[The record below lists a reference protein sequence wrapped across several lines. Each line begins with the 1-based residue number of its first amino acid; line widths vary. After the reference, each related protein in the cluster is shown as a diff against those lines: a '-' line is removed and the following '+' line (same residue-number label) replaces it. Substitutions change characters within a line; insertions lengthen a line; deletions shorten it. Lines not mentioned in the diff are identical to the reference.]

1 MPRYTVHV
9 RGEWLA
15 VPCRDAQL
23 SVGWL
28 GREAVRRYVKNKPD
42 NGGFA
47 SADDVH
53 FLVRRCKGLGLLD
66 HEDPLEVALED
77 NEFVEV
83 GEWPQ
88 RGVARREAA
97 WPGLVLTSLGGRFR
111 CHLTP
116 GKTRAGCVQAPLGPR
131 VPQLLPQPCEK
142 GPILVHLLQRGSRHG
157 VSQAPSK
164 QPRADPSTAPRT
176 S

>member
-23 SVGWL
+23 TIGWL
-28 GREAVRRYVKNKPD
+28 GREAVRRYIKNKPD

-47 SADDVH
+47 SVDDVH

-66 HEDPLEVALED
+66 HEDLLEVALED

-83 GEWPQ
+83 GEWPSPCMPRQ
-88 RGVARREAA
+88 EAWRPPPGEVRWAAGRHMPGRGEASHSPVVARLQTLKQADF
-97 WPGLVLTSLGGRFR
+97 P
-111 CHLTP
+111 CP
-116 GKTRAGCVQAPLGPR
+116 GKPWRL
-131 VPQLLPQPCEK
+131 
-142 GPILVHLLQRGSRHG
+142 H
-157 VSQAPSK
+157 
-164 QPRADPSTAPRT
+164 
-176 S
+176 

>member
-15 VPCRDAQL
+15 VPCKDGKL

-28 GREAVRRYVKNKPD
+28 GREAVRRYMKNKPD

-47 SADDVH
+47 SVDEVR

-66 HEDPLEVALED
+66 NEDLLEVALED

-83 GEWPQ
+83 GEWPA
-88 RGVARREAA
+88 GEWDELPEVT
-97 WPGLVLTSLGGRFR
+97 LVSGEMTGENRLECLTWGSLKLIRPV
-111 CHLTP
+111 LS
-116 GKTRAGCVQAPLGPR
+116 
-131 VPQLLPQPCEK
+131 
-142 GPILVHLLQRGSRHG
+142 LQ
-157 VSQAPSK
+157 QM
-164 QPRADPSTAPRT
+164 
-176 S
+176 

>member
-23 SVGWL
+23 TIGWL
-28 GREAVRRYVKNKPD
+28 GREALRRYVKNKPD

-47 SADDVH
+47 SVDDVH

-66 HEDPLEVALED
+66 HEDLLEVALED

-83 GEWPQ
+83 GEWPSPCVP
-88 RGVARREAA
+88 GKEARRPP
-97 WPGLVLTSLGGRFR
+97 PGRCGG
-111 CHLTP
+111 L
-116 GKTRAGCVQAPLGPR
+116 RAGTCLGEGR
-131 VPQLLPQPCEK
+131 LP
-142 GPILVHLLQRGSRHG
+142 VHLLQQGHR
-157 VSQAPSK
+157 P
-164 QPRADPSTAPRT
+164 
-176 S
+176 

>member
-1 MPRYTVHV
+1 MPGCGGLIGPQERQGAMPRYTVHV

-23 SVGWL
+23 TVGWL

-47 SADDVH
+47 SVDDVQ

-66 HEDPLEVALED
+66 NEDPLEVALED

-83 GEWPQ
+83 GEWP
-88 RGVARREAA
+88 E
-97 WPGLVLTSLGGRFR
+97 
-111 CHLTP
+111 
-116 GKTRAGCVQAPLGPR
+116 
-131 VPQLLPQPCEK
+131 
-142 GPILVHLLQRGSRHG
+142 GSS
-157 VSQAPSK
+157 VN
-164 QPRADPSTAPRT
+164 
-176 S
+176 